1 MASVQIRL
9 DRDEELTPDFL
20 DLFSKLIINN
30 ADFALAEH
38 LQEGIEVPYRVFHD
52 LLAKSCQFK
61 HGLKSPL
68 GRSRTQ
74 FTFNFVSRSNCLVLL
89 LDLSPY
95 MLIYNHGTR
104 SFPLA
109 NLEEIALHLLRKLV
123 LRAASDPGSD
133 YRVSVVFFS
142 VFRKEVE
149 VIESVCSQCCCGRPS
164 ANKTQNCCANL

>member
-1 MASVQIRL
+1 MASVRIRL
-9 DRDEELTPDFL
+9 DKEEELTPDFL

-30 ADFALAEH
+30 ADFAFAEQLH
-38 LQEGIEVPYRVFHD
+38 EGTEVPYRAFHQ

-74 FTFNFVSRSNCLVLL
+74 FTFNFTSRSNCVVLL

-109 NLEEIALHLLRKLV
+109 NLEEITLNLLKKLV
-123 LRAASDPGSD
+123 QRAASDPSSD
-133 YRVSVVFFS
+133 YRVSVVLFS
-142 VFRKEVE
+142 VFRK
-149 VIESVCSQCCCGRPS
+149 
-164 ANKTQNCCANL
+164 